1 MAKKM
6 GGIGKRIIITI
17 VLCSLF
23 VTAFVGGISIVE
35 NSRILRVNADEKL
48 MLTAQNNN
56 YVVSN
61 IFSQMEQK
69 SSSIRDVAVQ
79 TYDINKENDS
89 KFMNEYQANLEKIIL
104 DKCKNSKGIVAIYVI
119 FNPEI
124 TSKGYQVWYGE
135 KPGSKD
141 FEKMPFTSFDFDEKN
156 PDMQWYF
163 KPYREKKDIWT
174 DPYQD
179 VVSRQPMITYSSPIY
194 VNDKFIGVAAMD
206 INLTSIGEYVGNVKL
221 YDTGYAFVLSSN
233 LDYLVDKK
241 YTFKDNFLKVENGV
255 YKAYGSEM
263 MKNKEGIINFQYN
276 REKIKLCY
284 SRMNNNSILVVRVPE
299 KEILKP
305 VKFFSYLIV
314 LIMVIGMVIAFIVA
328 FYNGKKISKSIK
340 EIKEF
345 VGETAELNLVHKD
358 EDLKANY
365 KDELNHIFK
374 AAANLKGKLRD
385 IINDV
390 KQNSNTILK
399 NSKDV
404 NISASEMVKSMES
417 VSIAVKE
424 ISKGALEQSEES
436 QKGLEKLEE
445 VSREIDT
452 VADTYSKVKENS
464 NRSKAAGNNGIEA
477 IEILESKLEVNNQVS
492 DKIGIT
498 VENLSEKSKYISEIV
513 DVIQSISNQTNLL
526 ALNAAI
532 ESARAG
538 EAGKGFA
545 VVSEEIRKL
554 SEQTSNS
561 TKQIATIVS
570 EIQGEILTAK
580 QNVDLSNESIK
591 ESDNAMIEAKNA
603 FKYINET
610 IISTINQIDRLS
622 ENIAKLA
629 IDKEDVLNS
638 ISGISSIS
646 EQSATSMEEVSASI
660 EQQTTAINNILIS
673 AEKLKNVA
681 DNLDKLVS
689 KFKTN

>member
-1 MAKKM
+1 M
-6 GGIGKRIIITI
+6 T
-17 VLCSLF
+17 
-23 VTAFVGGISIVE
+23 SI
-35 NSRILRVNADEKL
+35 
-48 MLTAQNNN
+48 AQ
-56 YVVSN
+56 YVSN
-61 IFSQMEQK
+61 I
-69 SSSIRDVAVQ
+69 
-79 TYDINKENDS
+79 
-89 KFMNEYQANLEKIIL
+89 
-104 DKCKNSKGIVAIYVI
+104 
-119 FNPEI
+119 
-124 TSKGYQVWYGE
+124 
-135 KPGSKD
+135 
-141 FEKMPFTSFDFDEKN
+141 
-156 PDMQWYF
+156 
-163 KPYREKKDIWT
+163 
-174 DPYQD
+174 
-179 VVSRQPMITYSSPIY
+179 
-194 VNDKFIGVAAMD
+194 
-206 INLTSIGEYVGNVKL
+206 KL

-255 YKAYGSEM
+255 YKTYGNEM

-305 VKFFSYLIV
+305 VKSFSYLIV
-314 LIMVIGMVIAFIVA
+314 LIMVIVMVMAFVVA

-340 EIKEF
+340 EIEEF
-345 VGETAELNLVHKD
+345 VAETAELNLVHKD

-390 KQNSNTILK
+390 KQNSNIILK
-399 NSKDV
+399 NSENV
-404 NISASEMVKSMES
+404 NISSSEMVKSMES

-424 ISKGALEQSEES
+424 ITRGSLEQSEES

-477 IEILESKLEVNNQVS
+477 IEILESKLQVNNQVS
-492 DKIGIT
+492 NKIGVT
-498 VENLSEKSKYISEIV
+498 VENLSKKSKYISEIV
-513 DVIQSISNQTNLL
+513 DAIHSISNQTNLL

-561 TKQIATIVS
+561 TKQIAAIVS

-603 FKYINET
+603 FKYINEA
-610 IISTINQIDRLS
+610 IISTINEIDRLS
-622 ENIAKLA
+622 RNIQKLTT
-629 IDKEDVLNS
+629 DKEDVLNS
-638 ISGISSIS
+638 ISGISLIS

-660 EQQTTAINNILIS
+660 ELQTTGINNILIS

-681 DNLDKLVS
+681 DDLDKLVN

>member
-1 MAKKM
+1 
-6 GGIGKRIIITI
+6 
-17 VLCSLF
+17 
-23 VTAFVGGISIVE
+23 
-35 NSRILRVNADEKL
+35 
-48 MLTAQNNN
+48 
-56 YVVSN
+56 
-61 IFSQMEQK
+61 
-69 SSSIRDVAVQ
+69 
-79 TYDINKENDS
+79 
-89 KFMNEYQANLEKIIL
+89 
-104 DKCKNSKGIVAIYVI
+104 
-119 FNPEI
+119 
-124 TSKGYQVWYGE
+124 
-135 KPGSKD
+135 
-141 FEKMPFTSFDFDEKN
+141 
-156 PDMQWYF
+156 
-163 KPYREKKDIWT
+163 
-174 DPYQD
+174 
-179 VVSRQPMITYSSPIY
+179 
-194 VNDKFIGVAAMD
+194 MD

-638 ISGISSIS
+638 ISGISLIS

-681 DNLDKLVS
+681 DDLDKLVS